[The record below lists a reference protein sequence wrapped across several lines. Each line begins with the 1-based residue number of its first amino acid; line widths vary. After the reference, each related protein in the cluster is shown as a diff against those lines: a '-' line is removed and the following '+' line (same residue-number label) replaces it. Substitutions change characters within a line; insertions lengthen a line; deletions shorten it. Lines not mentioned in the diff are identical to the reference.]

1 MERELEKIIELN
13 GEKYRVRKMDVIS
26 GTYLLKFLMQK
37 LMPIFSQMDE
47 FFGEKKPTKKRGAK
61 DAQDAQDAGEATFL
75 AMIPKLL
82 DEITEEDLHRLI
94 VKCLNYADKSLP
106 AGWQP
111 VMVREEYGIKGIE
124 YEMDTCLM
132 LCYHCIAFNCG
143 GFFDGGSS
151 IFAKMGQITKLPT
164 P

>member
-1 MERELEKIIELN
+1 MERELEKIVELN

-47 FFGEKKPTKKRGAK
+47 LFGEKKPAKKRGAK
-61 DAQDAQDAGEATFL
+61 DVQDTGEAAFL
-75 AMIPKLL
+75 SMIPKLL

-111 VMVREEYGIKGIE
+111 IMVREEYGIQGIE

-143 GFFDGGSS
+143 GFFAGGSS
-151 IFAKMGQITKLPT
+151 IFGKMALPTSLPT

>member
-1 MERELEKIIELN
+1 MERELEKIVELN

-26 GTYLLKFLMQK
+26 GTYLMKFLTQK
-37 LMPIFSQMDE
+37 LMPIFTRMDE
-47 FFGEKKPTKKRGAK
+47 LFGEKKPEKQRGAK
-61 DAQDAQDAGEATFL
+61 EAQDTGEATFL
-75 AMIPKLL
+75 SMIPQFL

-111 VMVREEYGIKGIE
+111 VMVREEYGIQGIE

-143 GFFDGGSS
+143 GFFAGGSS
-151 IFAKMGQITKLPT
+151 IFAKMRQIMKLPT

>member
-1 MERELEKIIELN
+1 MERELEKIVELN

-47 FFGEKKPTKKRGAK
+47 LFGEKKPAKKRGAK
-61 DAQDAQDAGEATFL
+61 EAQDTGEAAFL
-75 AMIPKLL
+75 SMIPKLL

-111 VMVREEYGIKGIE
+111 IMVREEYGIQGIE

-151 IFAKMGQITKLPT
+151 IFGKMGLPMSLPT

>member
-1 MERELEKIIELN
+1 MERELEKIVELN

-47 FFGEKKPTKKRGAK
+47 LFGEKKPAKKRGAK
-61 DAQDAQDAGEATFL
+61 DAQDTGEAAFL
-75 AMIPKLL
+75 SMIPKLL

-111 VMVREEYGIKGIE
+111 VMVREEYGIQGIE

-143 GFFDGGSS
+143 GFFAVGSS
-151 IFAKMGQITKLPT
+151 IFGKMGLPTSLPT

>member
-1 MERELEKIIELN
+1 MERELEKIVELN

-47 FFGEKKPTKKRGAK
+47 LFGEKKPAKKRGAK
-61 DAQDAQDAGEATFL
+61 DAQDAGETAFL
-75 AMIPKLL
+75 SLIPKLL

-124 YEMDTCLM
+124 YEMGTCLM

-151 IFAKMGQITKLPT
+151 IFAKMGRIMKLPT

>member
-1 MERELEKIIELN
+1 MERELEKIVELN

-26 GTYLLKFLMQK
+26 GMYLLKFLMQK

-47 FFGEKKPTKKRGAK
+47 LFGEKKPTKKRVAK
-61 DAQDAQDAGEATFL
+61 GAQDTGEATFL

-106 AGWQP
+106 AGWQQ

-151 IFAKMGQITKLPT
+151 IFAKMSQITKLPT